1 MTQPYG
7 SGGDGHESQRSVS
20 QVTPFLG
27 WLVAPAR
34 LRPRVYSARD
44 LAMAAFVLGLSFLV
58 FFPPLPSMP
67 SVALDPS
74 WRMALNE
81 AWTRD
86 FNFARDLIFTYGPY
100 AFLETGQYDPGT
112 YRALFGCSLLLG
124 AALLLL
130 LRYVEPGERTT
141 LRTPIVL
148 LALFVSGYT
157 SAPDA
162 RFLCFAFLLLVAAAR
177 PPRAAV
183 EGGER
188 SPLLHAPVVLNL
200 ASFCLGLVCLVKAT
214 YFVEVAVVGPLSM
227 IALYTAGRRHLA

>member
-1 MTQPYG
+1 
-7 SGGDGHESQRSVS
+7 
-20 QVTPFLG
+20 
-27 WLVAPAR
+27 
-34 LRPRVYSARD
+34 
-44 LAMAAFVLGLSFLV
+44 
-58 FFPPLPSMP
+58 
-67 SVALDPS
+67 
-74 WRMALNE
+74 
-81 AWTRD
+81 
-86 FNFARDLIFTYGPY
+86 
-100 AFLETGQYDPGT
+100 

-227 IALYTAGRRHLA
+227 IALYTAGRRHLAAGIMVSFILGVLLFWLLAGQHLADLPGFFSKQTQMAAGYGEAMSTGGSLLLPALFLLAVVPLAVAVRRDLRLSGIAKGTVAVGMAVTLFLAFKEGFVREDPV